1 MQENT
6 LTEKFKDVPEK
17 LTYGQ
22 AVGKVFQM
30 LGQQARKRP
39 FLTLA
44 PLALFTFVTGVVAAP
59 VVGAALA
66 PLAAVAPA
74 ALVVLK
80 GARNIQKYGTKEGVL
95 NQLLPQQA
103 LAVEKA
109 SELLTQAEESK
120 TQPGLRNEFMQKAVF
135 YSYFLDKLSQDLNL
149 SAGAKEIQGKI
160 DAEIRAES
168 ATGFECLHVVEHM
181 NAKTPGN
188 IVLPI
193 IFATA
198 ARKVQK
204 DPTLNFME
212 QFEETARPA
221 IAEAAFDGHSQEFG
235 IELITEMRDYIRKT
249 GGLHPE

>member
-6 LTEKFKDVPEK
+6 LTEKFKHVPEK

-22 AVGKVFQM
+22 AVGKTFKVF
-30 LGQQARKRP
+30 GQQILKHP
-39 FLTLA
+39 FITLA
-44 PLALFTFVTGVVAAP
+44 PLALFGLVASSVMAP
-59 VVGAALA
+59 VLGAFA
-66 PLAAVAPA
+66 PVFVAVPA
-74 ALVVLK
+74 AAIVLG

-103 LAVEKA
+103 LAVEQA
-109 SELLTQAEESK
+109 SELLAQTEESK
-120 TQPGLRNEFMQKAVF
+120 TKPALRNEFMQKAVF

-149 SAGAKEIQGKI
+149 SARAREIQGKI
-160 DAEIRAES
+160 DAEIAAES
-168 ATGFECLHVVEHM
+168 PTGFECLHVVEHM

-193 IFATA
+193 IFTTA

-204 DPTLNFME
+204 DPTLKFME

-249 GGLHPE
+249 GGLRPE